1 MNGERVD
8 EKEGDGESEGEGAV
22 PGPVLPTRFTL
33 YLAWMAIRAAPA
45 LKGVHVREGER
56 TGGGGRGKIRRRIG
70 EEGKGKTGSEKDFQ

>member
-45 LKGVHVREGER
+45 LKGVEVIGGKER
-56 TGGGGRGKIRRRIG
+56 
-70 EEGKGKTGSEKDFQ
+70 DH